1 MARFGINPFKVCQT
15 DVFYLRNFSNFSE
28 KNLVYS
34 LNIINFAP
42 KLDYI
47 FYIMPIPEHILS
59 VERPKNTVVT
69 CYGKNKDHYAV
80 RQRVGCKYDEGRHLP
95 KNGPTIGHI
104 IDGKYVPIE
113 APIPTVSMCEVD
125 LKDWANISL
134 CDRLFQDVLRD
145 LKKVYNENDALKLY
159 SIAILRVCNPGIKD
173 CELKE
178 AYDDSFLSETY
189 PDVALSRN
197 TVCEFLNNVGKTCSH
212 IVKFMRLRTEAVNM
226 SHHLLVDG
234 TLKTDTSKVNSLS
247 DFSRKARLKGAR
259 DISVLYAFDLE
270 EREPVCSKCYPGN
283 MLDVTAYESFISEN
297 HITKGII
304 VSDKG
309 FPSSAAEAQFKA
321 NPDLHYLNP
330 LKRNA
335 KLIERYDMLTFTGI
349 LPSNSNITY
358 RKEKCKGTKKWLYS
372 FRDAALAAKEEQDWL
387 KNAKKDGTYS
397 AEALAEKQKSFGT
410 IVLESDCDLSIENAY
425 AAYAERWEIEI
436 VMRYYK
442 SACQFDDTRVQDDY
456 SVIGSEFCDFLATVL
471 TFRLIKAFDGGKLLE
486 KHTYKKVMA
495 TLKRAKKIRIEGK
508 GWQIIKIAPSATDII
523 QKLGLLTL
531 PKAEPKKRGRKP
543 NPKSV

>member
-1 MARFGINPFKVCQT
+1 
-15 DVFYLRNFSNFSE
+15 
-28 KNLVYS
+28 
-34 LNIINFAP
+34 
-42 KLDYI
+42 
-47 FYIMPIPEHILS
+47 MPIPRHILS
-59 VERPKNTVVT
+59 VERPKNTVVI

-80 RQRVGCKYDEGRHLP
+80 RQRIGCKYVDGRHLP
-95 KNGPTIGHI
+95 ENGPTIGHI
-104 IDGKYVPIE
+104 IDGKYIPNE
-113 APIPTVSMCEVD
+113 APIPAVSMCDVD
-125 LKDWANISL
+125 LKDWANVML
-134 CDRLFQDVLRD
+134 CDRLFRDVLAD
-145 LKKVYNENDALKLY
+145 LRKVYNESDAMKLY

-178 AYDDSFLSETY
+178 AYDDSFLSEAY
-189 PDVALSRN
+189 PGVALSRN
-197 TVCEFLNNVGKTCSH
+197 TVSEFLNNVGKACSR
-212 IVKFMRLRTEAVNM
+212 IVKFMRIRTEAVNM

-234 TLKTDTSKVNSLS
+234 TLKTDTSRVNSLS
-247 DFSRKARLKGAR
+247 DFSRKARLKGTR

-270 EREPVCSKCYPGN
+270 AREPVCSKCYPGN

-335 KLIERYDMLTFTGI
+335 KLIERYDMLTFTEI
-349 LPSNSNITY
+349 LPSDSNVTC

-372 FRDAALAAKEEQDWL
+372 FRDAQLAAKEEQDWL
-387 KNAKKDGTYS
+387 KNARKDGTYS
-397 AEALAEKQKSFGT
+397 AEALAEKQRSFGT
-410 IVLESDCDLSIENAY
+410 IVLESDCDLSLTNAY
-425 AAYAERWEIEI
+425 AAYAERWEIEV

-456 SVIGSEFCDFLATVL
+456 SVIGTEFCDFLATVL
-471 TFRLIKAFDGGKLLE
+471 TFRLIKAFDGVRLLE

-495 TLKRAKKIRIEGK
+495 TLKRAKKIRIEDK
-508 GWQIIKIAPSATDII
+508 DWQLIKVAPSVVETM
-523 QKLGLLTL
+523 QKLELLNKPQT
-531 PKAEPKKRGRKP
+531 EPKKRGPKP
-543 NPKSV
+543 KQRDV

>member
-1 MARFGINPFKVCQT
+1 MARFGMNSSPKDQ
-15 DVFYLRNFSNFSE
+15 FYGYFRRNLVKFFE
-28 KNLVYS
+28 KNLEYS
-34 LNIINFAP
+34 LNFIIFAP
-42 KLDYI
+42 DLDYI
-47 FYIMPIPEHILS
+47 FYIMPIPQHILS
-59 VERPKNTVVT
+59 VERPKNTVVI

-80 RQRVGCKYDEGRHLP
+80 RQRVGCKYNGGRHLP
-95 KNGPTIGHI
+95 QNGPTIGHI
-104 IDGKYVPIE
+104 VDGKYIPMEEPIT
-113 APIPTVSMCEVD
+113 TVSMSDVD
-125 LKDWANISL
+125 LKDWANVAL
-134 CDRLFQDVLRD
+134 CDKQFQDILHE
-145 LKKVYNENDALKLY
+145 LKKVYNESDALKLY
-159 SIAILRVCNPGIKD
+159 CIAILRVCNPGIKD

-178 AYDDSFLSETY
+178 AYDESFLSEMY
-189 PDVALSRN
+189 PGVALSRN
-197 TVCEFLNNVGKTCSH
+197 TVCEFLNNVGKACSR
-212 IVKFMRLRTEAVNM
+212 IVKFMRLRTETVNM

-247 DFSRKARLKGAR
+247 DFSRKARLKGTR

-335 KLIERYDMLTFTGI
+335 KLIERYDMLTFTSI

-372 FRDAALAAKEEQDWL
+372 FRDAILSAKEEQDWL

-397 AEALAEKQKSFGT
+397 AEILAEKQKSFGT
-410 IVLESDCDLSIENAY
+410 IVLESDCNLSIENAY
-425 AAYAERWEIEI
+425 AAYAERWEIEV

-471 TFRLIKAFDGGKLLE
+471 TFRLIKAFDAEHLLE

-495 TLKRAKKIRIEGK
+495 TLKRAKKIRIEDK
-508 GWQIIKIAPSATDII
+508 DWQIIRISPSATEII
-523 QKLGLLTL
+523 QKLGLLAK
-531 PKAEPKKRGRKP
+531 PKVDPPKRGRKP
-543 NPKSV
+543 KL

>member
-1 MARFGINPFKVCQT
+1 
-15 DVFYLRNFSNFSE
+15 
-28 KNLVYS
+28 
-34 LNIINFAP
+34 
-42 KLDYI
+42 
-47 FYIMPIPEHILS
+47 MPIPRHILN
-59 VERPKNTVVT
+59 VERPKNSIVI
-69 CYGKNKDHYAV
+69 CYGKNKDRYAV
-80 RQRVGCKYDEGRHLP
+80 RQRVGCKYVNGRHLP
-95 KNGPTIGHI
+95 ENGPTIGHI
-104 IDGKYVPIE
+104 VDGKY
-113 APIPTVSMCEVD
+113 IPKEEHIPAVSICDVD
-125 LKDWANISL
+125 LKDWANVML
-134 CDRLFQDVLRD
+134 CDRLFQDVLAD
-145 LKKVYNENDALKLY
+145 LKKVYSESDALKLY
-159 SIAILRVCNPGIKD
+159 CIAILRVCNSGIKD

-178 AYDDSFLSETY
+178 AYDDCFLSETY
-189 PDVALSRN
+189 PGVALSRN
-197 TVCEFLNNVGKTCSH
+197 TVCEFLNNVGKTCSR
-212 IVKFMRLRTEAVNM
+212 IVKFMRIRTEAVNM

-247 DFSRKARLKGAR
+247 DFSRKARLKGSR

-270 EREPVCSKCYPGN
+270 AREPVCSKCYPGN

-335 KLIERYDMLTFTGI
+335 KLIERYDMLTFTEI
-349 LPSNSNITY
+349 LPSNSNVTC

-397 AEALAEKQKSFGT
+397 AEVLAEKQRAFGT
-410 IVLESDCDLSIENAY
+410 IVLESDCDLSLENAY
-425 AAYAERWEIEI
+425 AAYAERWEIEV
-436 VMRYYK
+436 VMRFYK

-456 SVIGSEFCDFLATVL
+456 SVIGAEFCDFLATVL
-471 TFRLIKAFDGGKLLE
+471 TFRLIKAFDGVKLLE

-495 TLKRAKKIRIEGK
+495 TLKRAKKIRIEDK
-508 GWQIIKIAPSATDII
+508 NWQLIKVAPAVIEI
-523 QKLGLLTL
+523 MQKLKLLSK
-531 PKAEPKKRGRKP
+531 PKTEPKKRGRKP
-543 NPKSV
+543 KQKDV